1 MKRILILGVNGFIGH
16 HLSKR
21 ILASTDWEVFGM
33 DMQADRIEDV
43 LEDPRFHFF
52 EGDIT
57 INREWIEYHIRKCDT
72 VLPLV
77 AIATPAT
84 YVKEPLRVFEL
95 DFEANLP
102 IVRACVRHKKR
113 LVFPSTSEV
122 YGMSPDRQFDPES
135 SPLVYGP
142 INKQRWIYAC
152 SKQLMDRVIWAY
164 GEKEGLDFTLFR
176 PFNWIGSGLD
186 SLATAKE
193 GSSRVVTQFF
203 GHIVR
208 GEKIHLVD
216 GGRQK
221 RAFTYIDD
229 GIDALMAIIANKGG
243 IASGKIYNIGNPRNN
258 ISVRELAESMVKL
271 ALDYPEY
278 RTPARKVRIVKT
290 TAERY
295 YGRGYQDVQNRVPKI
310 DNTMRELRWRPRV
323 GKNRRRHA
331 ARHPGRRAAPGR
343 PAAPAQGGRD
353 IPFQP
358 RSRPHR
364 ARAAADIPPRLLLQG
379 EPHLRAG
386 ALRGAHPALRHAA
399 ARAGHRPQMQRH
411 PAQRAGGGI

>member
-21 ILASTDWEVFGM
+21 ILATTDWDVFGM

-43 LEDPRFHFF
+43 LDDPRFHFF

-122 YGMSPDRQFDPES
+122 YGMSPDREFDPEHT
-135 SPLVYGP
+135 PLVYGP

-152 SKQLMDRVIWAY
+152 SKQLMDRVIFAY
-164 GEKEGLDFTLFR
+164 GVEVGLDFTLFR
-176 PFNWIGSGLD
+176 PFNWIGAGLD
-186 SLATAKE
+186 SLATPKE

-208 GEKIHLVD
+208 GEKIQLVD

-229 GIDALMAIIANKGG
+229 GTDALMKIIENRKG
-243 IASGKIYNIGNPRNN
+243 IASGKIYNIGNPKNN
-258 ISVRELAESMVKL
+258 YSVGDLAGMMVKL
-271 ALDYPEY
+271 ALEYPEY
-278 RTPARKVRIVKT
+278 RANARKVRLVKT
-290 TAERY
+290 TAAQY
-295 YGRGYQDVQNRVPKI
+295 YGKGYQDVQNRVPKI
-310 DNTMRELRWRPRV
+310 SQSTNDLGWRPRV
-323 GKNRRRHA
+323 G
-331 ARHPGRRAAPGR
+331 
-343 PAAPAQGGRD
+343 
-353 IPFQP
+353 
-358 RSRPHR
+358 
-364 ARAAADIPPRLLLQG
+364 
-379 EPHLRAG
+379 
-386 ALRGAHPALRHAA
+386 
-399 ARAGHRPQMQRH
+399 
-411 PAQRAGGGI
+411 